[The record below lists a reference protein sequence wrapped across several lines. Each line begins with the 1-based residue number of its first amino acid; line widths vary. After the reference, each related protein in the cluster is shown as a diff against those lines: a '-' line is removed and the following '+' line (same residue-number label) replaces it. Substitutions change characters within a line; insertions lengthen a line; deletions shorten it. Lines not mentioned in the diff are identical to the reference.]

1 MLPQSEN
8 RSGTDEEVYF
18 FRVTE
23 AVFVGWFTLEYTIR
37 FLVSPIKVIIVN
49 HGSSSRGGLDKWGR
63 QNKIAPRGINTIL
76 NISCSTEKLCPF
88 LRFP

>member
-8 RSGTDEEVYF
+8 RSGADEEVYF

-37 FLVSPIKVIIVN
+37 FLVSPIKVIMAAAAAEVWIS
-49 HGSSSRGGLDKWGR
+49 GDI
-63 QNKIAPRGINTIL
+63 KI
-76 NISCSTEKLCPF
+76 K
-88 LRFP
+88 

>member
-8 RSGTDEEVYF
+8 RGGTDEEVYF

-37 FLVSPIKVIIVN
+37 FLVSPIKVIMAAAGEVWIS
-49 HGSSSRGGLDKWGR
+49 GDI
-63 QNKIAPRGINTIL
+63 KI
-76 NISCSTEKLCPF
+76 K
-88 LRFP
+88 

>member
-37 FLVSPIKVIIVN
+37 FLVSPIKVIMAAAGEVWIS
-49 HGSSSRGGLDKWGR
+49 GDI
-63 QNKIAPRGINTIL
+63 KI
-76 NISCSTEKLCPF
+76 K
-88 LRFP
+88 

>member
-37 FLVSPIKVIIVN
+37 FLVSPIKVIMAAAAGEVWIS
-49 HGSSSRGGLDKWGR
+49 GDI
-63 QNKIAPRGINTIL
+63 KIKKPQGV
-76 NISCSTEKLCPF
+76 
-88 LRFP
+88 